1 MMCTAERD
9 GEVTTGIEQ
18 MLSRRR
24 DLDFMDI
31 GRTAGENAI
40 SMLGGKPAQTGELRV
55 ILRPEALF
63 DLLQNTVVPGFFGPS
78 IEQGESFYSKKT
90 GKKVAASELTL
101 VDDPTVTAGPSSYS
115 FDEEGAGS
123 RRVPLIEDGVMTG
136 ALYDNF
142 AATMYGKAATASG
155 MRYVRLDDS
164 TSHRRPPTT
173 GCRNLVIESETM
185 PYSELVE
192 ETKRGIIVD
201 YVMGSHTANRVSTDF
216 SVAIY
221 AGCYVEKGEIAY
233 PLRGGMI
240 SGRAAVMLEDITLAD
255 DMKVLSGREGSGAY
269 LPSVA
274 VEGLN
279 YSA

>member
-1 MMCTAERD
+1 M
-9 GEVTTGIEQ
+9 
-18 MLSRRR
+18 
-24 DLDFMDI
+24 
-31 GRTAGENAI
+31 
-40 SMLGGKPAQTGELRV
+40 RV
-55 ILRPEALF
+55 IFRPAALF

-78 IEQGESFYSKKT
+78 IEQGESFYSKKA
-90 GKKVAASELTL
+90 GRKVAASGLTL
-101 VDDPTVTAGPSSYS
+101 VDDPTVTEGPSSFS

-123 RRVPLIEDGVMTG
+123 RRVPLIENGVMTG

-142 AATMYGKAATASG
+142 AATMYSRAATASG

-173 GCRNLVIESETM
+173 GCRNLVMESETM
-185 PYSELVE
+185 PYDELVE
-192 ETKRGIIVD
+192 EIKRGIIVD

-221 AGCYVEKGEIAY
+221 EGWYVENGEVVH

-240 SGRAAVMLEDITLAD
+240 SGRAAVMLEDIEMAD
-255 DMKVLSGREGSGAY
+255 DMKALAGREGSGAY

-274 VEGLN
+274 VGGLN